1 MKLFGFVGA
10 ALYTVQAQS
19 CSKTE
24 IGVNLLDCPLD
35 VWKSSENPTT
45 MDSPMQLEYRTV
57 VETIPAMN
65 QTSQSVI
72 EGEFIDL
79 TVKTYAIDGYTPG
92 NPSPIWQW
100 EKGATVHINLTNN
113 IHINYQEDTE
123 EYQVHED
130 EWHEAH
136 WGINIHTHGL
146 HISSDSMQDD
156 PSREIH
162 VGDSGLYQF
171 ELPGNHLGG
180 FHWYHPHIEAVSEM
194 TVGSGTFGPLVIETS
209 DDGTEISSLVSEL
222 EQHIFTIA
230 KIYPAKLVELS
241 HGYVGQFDAI
251 NGVYPRENIVDS
263 TFKVEYNEELEEDI
277 QLEEENTN
285 YTLINGFL
293 RPKIT
298 MVANEWYRFAFLYAG
313 GTDEEADLTDVKFKI
328 GKNTAL
334 SADEEGDFGIL
345 EEQEDTVCETKL
357 IAKDGVYLRESRN
370 LDFDAGNKI
379 WTAPANRFEIL
390 FKCSFE
396 AEGTDNSYALIMD
409 TPEESNRA
417 EDEYIKHSVP
427 VLQFEVVKTEL
438 NQEDLSELAEST
450 LDGDFSFQ
458 NQACMPAYLPDMR
471 GDDVEITSH
480 IDDTYT
486 EEIKA
491 TIREETLNFD
501 FLTPVNNGVNTMNLT
516 VTPFNVNG
524 DYFRGYYTE
533 DKALNLTVLR
543 VQNMYQFNLNHGH
556 HPLHIHVNHYQLQ
569 NAADDGS
576 GYHQAGDF
584 VDTLTSAC
592 DATGCVNGATGRP
605 TTENSFFRMYTDRY
619 PGRMIGHCHNMDHSD
634 SLALGEM
641 WILPDEDS
649 TLFDV
654 EPQWSDTCSE
664 TLDIVREI

>member
-1 MKLFGFVGA
+1 MKLNILLAVGIYA
-10 ALYTVQAQS
+10 VYGQS
-19 CSKTE
+19 CDRATV
-24 IGVNLLDCPLD
+24 GVNLLDCPLD
-35 VWKSSENPTT
+35 VWKSSENPTSEE
-45 MDSPMQLEYRTV
+45 DPLQLEYRTV
-57 VETIPAMN
+57 VQRIPAMN

-72 EGEFIDL
+72 EGEYLDL
-79 TVKTYAIDGYTPG
+79 TVKTYAIDGLTVG

-100 EKGATVHINLTNN
+100 EKGATVHVNLTNN
-113 IHINYQEDTE
+113 LHINYQENTDEFQIE
-123 EYQVHED
+123 ES
-130 EWHEAH
+130 EWLEPH

-162 VGDSGLYQF
+162 VSESGMYKF

-180 FHWYHPHIEAVSEM
+180 FHWYHPHIEAVSEL
-194 TVGSGTFGPLVIETS
+194 TVGSGTFGPLVVETS
-209 DDGTEISSLVSEL
+209 EDGSEISALVGAL
-222 EQHIFTIA
+222 EQHIFTIS
-230 KIYPAKLVELS
+230 KIYPAKLVDLS
-241 HGYVGQFDAI
+241 DGFIAQLDAI
-251 NGVYPRENIVDS
+251 NGVFPRENITDS
-263 TFKVEYNEELEEDI
+263 TFKVEYNEDLEEDI

-334 SADEEGDFGIL
+334 SADEGDFGIL
-345 EEQEDTVCETKL
+345 EEQEDTICETKL

-396 AEGTDNSYALIMD
+396 EEGVDNSYALIMD
-409 TPEESNRA
+409 TPEAPNRA
-417 EDEYIKHSVP
+417 EDENIKHSVP
-427 VLQFEVVKTEL
+427 VLQFEVL
-438 NQEDLSELAEST
+438 NTFENQFPLSPLAVYSFIGEQ
-450 LDGDFSFQ
+450 DFQMKS
-458 NQACMPAYLPDMR
+458 CYPSYLPDMR
-471 GDDVEITSH
+471 GDDVEIASH
-480 IDDTYT
+480 IDETYT
-486 EEIKA
+486 DEIKA

-501 FLTPVNNGVNTMNLT
+501 FLTPVNEGVNTMNLT

-524 DYFRGYYTE
+524 DYFRGYYSD
-533 DKALNLTVLR
+533 DKTLNITVLR
-543 VQNMYQFNLNHGH
+543 VQKIYQFNLNHGH

-605 TTENSFFRMYTDRY
+605 ATENTFFRMYTDRY

-641 WILPDEDS
+641 WILPDEES

-654 EPQWSDTCSE
+654 EPQWLDTCSE
-664 TLDIVREI
+664 ILDIVTN

>member
-1 MKLFGFVGA
+1 MKLNILLAVGIYA
-10 ALYTVQAQS
+10 VYGQS
-19 CSKTE
+19 CDRATV
-24 IGVNLLDCPLD
+24 GVNLLDCPLD
-35 VWKSSENPTT
+35 VWKSSENPTSEE
-45 MDSPMQLEYRTV
+45 DPLQLEYRTV
-57 VETIPAMN
+57 VQRIPAMN

-72 EGEFIDL
+72 EGEYLDL
-79 TVKTYAIDGYTPG
+79 TVKTYAIDGLTVG

-100 EKGATVHINLTNN
+100 EKGATVHVNLTNN
-113 IHINYQEDTE
+113 LHINYQENTDEFQIE
-123 EYQVHED
+123 ES
-130 EWHEAH
+130 EWLEPH

-162 VGDSGLYQF
+162 VSESGMYKF

-180 FHWYHPHIEAVSEM
+180 FHWYHPHIEAVSEL
-194 TVGSGTFGPLVIETS
+194 TVGSGTFGPLVVETS
-209 DDGTEISSLVSEL
+209 EDGSEISALVGAL
-222 EQHIFTIA
+222 EQHIFTIS
-230 KIYPAKLVELS
+230 KIYPAKLVDLS
-241 HGYVGQFDAI
+241 DGFIAQLDAI
-251 NGVYPRENIVDS
+251 NGVFPRENITDS
-263 TFKVEYNEELEEDI
+263 TFKVEYNEDLEEDI

-334 SADEEGDFGIL
+334 SADEGDFGIL
-345 EEQEDTVCETKL
+345 EEQEDTICETKL

-396 AEGTDNSYALIMD
+396 EEGVDNSYALIMD
-409 TPEESNRA
+409 TPEAPNRA
-417 EDEYIKHSVP
+417 EDENIKHSVP
-427 VLQFEVVKTEL
+427 VLQFEVL
-438 NQEDLSELAEST
+438 NTFENQFPLSPLAVYSFIGEQ
-450 LDGDFSFQ
+450 DFQMKS
-458 NQACMPAYLPDMR
+458 CYPSYLPDMR
-471 GDDVEITSH
+471 GDDVEIASH
-480 IDDTYT
+480 IDETYT
-486 EEIKA
+486 DEIKV

-501 FLTPVNNGVNTMNLT
+501 FLTPVNEGVNTMNLT

-524 DYFRGYYTE
+524 DYFRGYYSD
-533 DKALNLTVLR
+533 DKTLNITVLR
-543 VQNMYQFNLNHGH
+543 VQKIYQFNLNHGH

-605 TTENSFFRMYTDRY
+605 ATENTFFRMYTDRY

-641 WILPDEDS
+641 WILPDEES

-654 EPQWSDTCSE
+654 EPQWLDTCSE
-664 TLDIVREI
+664 ILDIVTN